1 MAGKGWSYDSGS
13 WWVYCDVCKQKTK
26 AQDTKQRWDGFQV
39 CEPCWEPRQPQ
50 DFVKAKIDKISVP
63 FSRPIEEILWV
74 QPPLDFCNSW
84 TAVPEADQGVS
95 DCATTNI

>member
-1 MAGKGWSYDSGS
+1 MSNWTYDSGQFNL
-13 WWVYCDVCKQKTK
+13 YCDVCKKKIK
-26 AQDTKQRWDGFQV
+26 AAEAKHRWDGFIV
-39 CEPCWEPRQPQ
+39 CADDWEPRQPQ

-63 FSRPIEEILWV
+63 FSRPVEEILWV
-74 QPPLDFCNSW
+74 QPPSDFCNSW